1 VFLVSFFS
9 LQTRKTKLSS
19 VAREAKD
26 YSNRDYL
33 EG

>member
-1 VFLVSFFS
+1 